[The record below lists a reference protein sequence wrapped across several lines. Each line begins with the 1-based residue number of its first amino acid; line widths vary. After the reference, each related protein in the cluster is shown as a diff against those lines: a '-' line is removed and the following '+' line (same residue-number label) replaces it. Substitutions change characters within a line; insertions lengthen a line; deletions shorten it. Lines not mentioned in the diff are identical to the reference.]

1 MKKYSQEEIKE
12 LVDCP
17 KRIITPPRKEMK
29 SERGSL
35 RNDMELESMD
45 GSVGFSVFM
54 RINERFPEN
63 FSIGL
68 NVIPKDE
75 PGSFCVLRYNGP
87 HGEHVNSGFEE
98 EHPHYGYHIHQAKTE
113 LMDAGILPERYAEI
127 TQTYASYE
135 EALSHFLET
144 TNIQNADEYF
154 NLRQRSLFDTGD
166 AQ

>member
-1 MKKYSQEEIKE
+1 MKKYSQKEIEE
-12 LVDCP
+12 LVACP
-17 KRIITPPRKEMK
+17 KRIIAPPRKDMK
-29 SERGSL
+29 PERGSL

-98 EHPHYGYHIHQAKTE
+98 EHPHYGHHIHTANAE
-113 LMDAGILPERYAEI
+113 LMEAGTLPEKYAEI
-127 TQTYASYE
+127 TETYASYE
-135 EALSHFLET
+135 EALFHFLKM
-144 TNIQNADEYF
+144 TNIQDADEHL
-154 NLRQRSLFDTGD
+154 NLRQRSLFDKGN

>member
-1 MKKYSQEEIKE
+1 MKKYSQKEIEEF
-12 LVDCP
+12 VSCH
-17 KRIITPPRKEMK
+17 KRITTPPRKELK

-35 RNDMELESMD
+35 RNDMDLESMD
-45 GSVGFSVFM
+45 GNVGFSVFM

-98 EHPHYGYHIHQAKTE
+98 EHPHYGYHIHKANTD

-127 TQTYASYE
+127 TEAYASYE
-135 EALSHFLET
+135 EALVVFLKI

-154 NLRQRSLFDTGD
+154 NPRQCSLFDIGGEK
-166 AQ
+166 